1 MEHCKL
7 QIGCMFVILYILFVY
22 LKECKRYGR
31 KNSLS
36 MFDALLAVGIFSVM
50 FDGLTA
56 YTVNHLDKVN
66 GTANM
71 IFHLCFLVGLDL
83 FIFRL
88 FVYMLSITAGLPKKK
103 SSVLLMYCP
112 LLINII
118 VVVVNIPDLEYIK
131 GEVSNYSMG
140 MSAYTCFV
148 MAAIY
153 ILASIVIF
161 FSRWRYIERH
171 KRISIFTYLLLLAG
185 ITAYQMLHP
194 QALLS
199 SLCVTLIILGV
210 YINQE
215 NPSVLELARYH
226 EEMTMG
232 FATLVENKDGST
244 GGHIKRTTMY
254 VRLLAEE
261 LRRRGYYKEVLTKDY
276 VRNLYLAAP
285 MHDIGKVAVPDVIL
299 QKPGRLTEE
308 EFAQMK
314 LHAEHGGRIVQETFG
329 HLGNEQYAEMA
340 YQVARY
346 HHEKWNGRGYPEGL
360 TRKEIPLCARIM
372 AIADVFDAVSEKRCY
387 RDAMPLEKC
396 FGIIEEGSG
405 QDFDPVLAE
414 VFLDIRDK
422 VEAVHKEFNQ

>member
-7 QIGCMFVILYILFVY
+7 QIGCMFVIVYILFVY

-31 KNSLS
+31 KTSLS

-103 SSVLLMYCP
+103 SGIFLMYIP
-112 LLINII
+112 LIINII
-118 VVVVNIPDLEYIK
+118 VVVVNIPNLEYIQ

-185 ITAYQMLHP
+185 ITGYQMFHP

-261 LRRRGYYKEVLTKDY
+261 LRRRGYYREVLTKDY

-285 MHDIGKVAVPDVIL
+285 MHDIGKVSIPDVIL

-308 EFAQMK
+308 EFAKMK
-314 LHAEHGGRIVQETFG
+314 EHAANGGKISR
-329 HLGNEQYAEMA
+329 
-340 YQVARY
+340 
-346 HHEKWNGRGYPEGL
+346 P
-360 TRKEIPLCARIM
+360 
-372 AIADVFDAVSEKRCY
+372 IA
-387 RDAMPLEKC
+387 
-396 FGIIEEGSG
+396 GIL
-405 QDFDPVLAE
+405 F
-414 VFLDIRDK
+414 
-422 VEAVHKEFNQ
+422 

>member
-1 MEHCKL
+1 
-7 QIGCMFVILYILFVY
+7 
-22 LKECKRYGR
+22 
-31 KNSLS
+31 
-36 MFDALLAVGIFSVM
+36 
-50 FDGLTA
+50 
-56 YTVNHLDKVN
+56 
-66 GTANM
+66 
-71 IFHLCFLVGLDL
+71 
-83 FIFRL
+83 
-88 FVYMLSITAGLPKKK
+88 
-103 SSVLLMYCP
+103 
-112 LLINII
+112 
-118 VVVVNIPDLEYIK
+118 
-131 GEVSNYSMG
+131 

-276 VRNLYLAAP
+276 VRNLYLAAELCRKP
-285 MHDIGKVAVPDVIL
+285 LAILVMSSMPKWRIRWRDIITKSGTAV
-299 QKPGRLTEE
+299 
-308 EFAQMK
+308 
-314 LHAEHGGRIVQETFG
+314 
-329 HLGNEQYAEMA
+329 
-340 YQVARY
+340 
-346 HHEKWNGRGYPEGL
+346 
-360 TRKEIPLCARIM
+360 
-372 AIADVFDAVSEKRCY
+372 
-387 RDAMPLEKC
+387 
-396 FGIIEEGSG
+396 
-405 QDFDPVLAE
+405 
-414 VFLDIRDK
+414 DIRK
-422 VEAVHKEFNQ
+422 V

>member
-7 QIGCMFVILYILFVY
+7 QIGCMLIILYILFIY
-22 LKECKRYGR
+22 CKECIRY
-31 KNSLS
+31 KQKHKFSV
-36 MFDALLAVGIFSVM
+36 FDALLVVGIFSVF

-56 YTVNHLDKVN
+56 YTVNHLEQVHP
-66 GTANM
+66 TLNM
-71 IFHLCFLVGLDL
+71 LFHLCFLLGLDC

-88 FVYMLSITAGLPKKK
+88 FVYMLSITAGLPKKR
-103 SSVLLMYCP
+103 VGIWLMYSP
-112 LLINII
+112 L
-118 VVVVNIPDLEYIK
+118 VVNVILVIVYIPELEYIK
-131 GEVSNYSMG
+131 GDISNYSMG
-140 MSAYTCFV
+140 MSAYTCFA

-153 ILASIVIF
+153 ILLSILIF
-161 FSRWRYIERH
+161 FGRWRYIERH
-171 KRISIFTYLLLLAG
+171 KRISILTYLLMMAVL
-185 ITAYQMLHP
+185 TAYQMFHP
-194 QALLS
+194 EALLT
-199 SLCVTLIILGV
+199 SLCVTLIIVGV
-210 YINQE
+210 YMNQE

-261 LRRRGYYKEVLTKDY
+261 LRRRGYYREILTKDY
-276 VRNLYLAAP
+276 VRNLSMSAP
-285 MHDIGKVAVPDVIL
+285 MHDIGKISVPDVIL

-308 EFAQMK
+308 EFARMK
-314 LHAEHGGRIVQETFG
+314 QHAESGGKIIQETFG

-340 YQVARY
+340 YQVARF
-346 HHEKWNGRGYPEGL
+346 HHEKWNGKGYPEGL
-360 TRKEIPLCARIM
+360 KRKEIPLCARIM

-387 RDAMPLEKC
+387 REAMPLNKC
-396 FGIIEEGSG
+396 FEIIQEGSG

-422 VEAVHKEFNQ
+422 VEEIHKEFNQ

>member
-7 QIGCMFVILYILFVY
+7 QISCLLIIAYLVYIY
-22 LKECKRYGR
+22 IKECKRYGR
-31 KNSLS
+31 KKRVS
-36 MFDALLAVGIFSVM
+36 MFDALLMVGIFSVI
-50 FDGLTA
+50 FDGVTA
-56 YTVNHLDKVN
+56 YTVNHLDQVN
-66 GTANM
+66 PMANM
-71 IFHLCFLVGLDL
+71 LFHLCFLVGLDC

-88 FVYMLSITAGLPKKK
+88 FIYMLSITAGLPKKK
-103 SSVLLMYCP
+103 RGIWLIYSP
-112 LLINII
+112 LVINII
-118 VVVVNIPDLEYIK
+118 LVVVNIPKLQYIE

-140 MSAYTCFV
+140 VSAYTCFA

-153 ILASIVIF
+153 ILLSIVIF
-161 FSRWRYIERH
+161 VGRWRYIERH
-171 KRISIFTYLLLLAG
+171 KRISILTYLLLMAG
-185 ITAYQMLHP
+185 ITGYQMFHP

-199 SLCVTLIILGV
+199 SLCVTLIIIGV
-210 YINQE
+210 YVNQE

-244 GGHIKRTTMY
+244 GGHIRRTTMY

-276 VRNLYLAAP
+276 VRNLSLAAP
-285 MHDIGKVAVPDVIL
+285 MHDIGKVSVPDVIL

-308 EFAQMK
+308 EFARMK
-314 LHAEHGGRIVQETFG
+314 EHAENGGKIIQETFG

-340 YQVARY
+340 YQVAKY
-346 HHEKWNGRGYPEGL
+346 HHEKWNGKGYPEGL
-360 TRKEIPLCARIM
+360 KRKEIPLCARIM

-387 RDAMPLEKC
+387 REAMPLQKC
-396 FGIIEEGSG
+396 FEIIQEGSG

>member
-7 QIGCMFVILYILFVY
+7 QIGCMIVILYILFVY
-22 LKECKRYGR
+22 CKECKRYGH
-31 KNSLS
+31 KNKISV
-36 MFDALLAVGIFSVM
+36 FDALLGVGIFSVF

-56 YTVNHLDKVN
+56 YTVNHLDQVN
-66 GTANM
+66 ETANM
-71 IFHLCFLVGLDL
+71 LFHLCFLVGLDC

-88 FVYMLSITAGLPKKK
+88 FIYMLSITAGLPKKR
-103 SSVLLMYCP
+103 SGICLIYSP
-112 LLINII
+112 LIINII
-118 VVVVNIPDLEYIK
+118 LVVVSVPKLEYIE
-131 GEVSNYSMG
+131 GEISNYSMG
-140 MSAYTCFV
+140 MAAYTCFV

-153 ILASIVIF
+153 IVLSILIF
-161 FSRWRYIERH
+161 LGRWRYIERH
-171 KRISIFTYLLLLAG
+171 KRVSIFTYLLIMAG
-185 ITAYQMLHP
+185 ITGYQMFHP

-261 LRRRGYYKEVLTKDY
+261 LRRRGYYREVLTKDY

-285 MHDIGKVAVPDVIL
+285 MHDIGKISVPDVIL

-308 EFAQMK
+308 EFARMK
-314 LHAEHGGRIVQETFG
+314 QHTESGGKIIQETFG
-329 HLGNEQYAEMA
+329 HLGNKQYAEMA
-340 YQVARY
+340 YQVARF
-346 HHEKWNGRGYPEGL
+346 HHEKWNGKGYPEGL
-360 TRKEIPLCARIM
+360 QRKEIPLCARIM

-396 FGIIEEGSG
+396 FEIIQEGSG

-422 VEAVHKEFNQ
+422 VEAIHKEFNQ